1 MVVKQSLMKVNGLS
15 NLAMS
20 GHTLGSGY
28 VSPKMKTVFF
38 LPEGV
43 LCASIYLLEHQGFS
57 YDQEEDV
64 DGVYG
69 IDEYGFYI

>member
-43 LCASIYLLEHQGFS
+43 LCASIYLEHGYFE
-57 YDQEEDV
+57 YDAEEDV
-64 DGVYG
+64 DYGVMNM
-69 IDEYGFYI
+69 DYIFN

>member
-1 MVVKQSLMKVNGLS
+1 M
-15 NLAMS
+15 AMS

-43 LCASIYLLEHQGFS
+43 LCASIHLLEHQEFS
-57 YDQEEDV
+57 YDQVEDV

-69 IDEYGFYI
+69 VDEYGFYI

>member
-1 MVVKQSLMKVNGLS
+1 MVVKQNLMKVNGLS

-43 LCASIYLLEHQGFS
+43 LCASIYLEHQGFS

>member
-1 MVVKQSLMKVNGLS
+1 MKVNGLS

-64 DGVYG
+64 DGVSG
-69 IDEYGFYI
+69 VDEYGFYIY

>member
-43 LCASIYLLEHQGFS
+43 LCASIYLEHQGFS
-57 YDQEEDV
+57 YDEEEDGY
-64 DGVYG
+64 GVYG
-69 IDEYGFYI
+69 VDEYGLYI